1 MSEPS
6 TSTNDWKRRTPIQA
20 FTDIVLSTT
29 LFAMVG
35 GVVTYAILAPP
46 SLREGLWSTATC
58 FMAGLCVTLANHRY
72 FSHKS
77 FKTHRLTQ
85 ALLALGSCW
94 ALQKGPLWWAANHR
108 AHHRHSDTPDDPHS
122 PIHGIWWSHMGWT
135 LHPNTHKARKDPF
148 IADLLKFPELHW
160 MDRLWFL
167 PPLLYLALLFIW
179 GGVSA
184 MIWGYLLPILIQFQ
198 FTYLVNSACHLWG
211 GQPFHTDDT
220 SRNNVVVALLTLGE
234 GWHNNHHRCQF
245 SARQGFFWYEIDVT
259 YWVIC
264 ALERLGIIWDVK
276 RPPARIYAERSKG

>member
-1 MSEPS
+1 
-6 TSTNDWKRRTPIQA
+6 
-20 FTDIVLSTT
+20 
-29 LFAMVG
+29 
-35 GVVTYAILAPP
+35 
-46 SLREGLWSTATC
+46 
-58 FMAGLCVTLANHRY
+58 
-72 FSHKS
+72 
-77 FKTHRLTQ
+77 
-85 ALLALGSCW
+85 
-94 ALQKGPLWWAANHR
+94 
-108 AHHRHSDTPDDPHS
+108 
-122 PIHGIWWSHMGWT
+122 
-135 LHPNTHKARKDPF
+135 
-148 IADLLKFPELHW
+148 

-198 FTYLVNSACHLWG
+198 ITYLVNSACHLWG